1 MNRSSRN
8 RNRNRSRG
16 NRARSRGRDQNQN
29 RSRGSRGQNQNRS
42 RGSRGQNQNRSRGQ
56 NQNRSRSRRRSNF
69 KKYSVVIPNPER
81 RNSNLYLQIPSPSRC
96 LSSPRRN
103 NRPLSYCGTKPNI
116 PRGYSRRGT
125 NYECL
130 RKGFGAGICSIYKQ

>member
-1 MNRSSRN
+1 M
-8 RNRNRSRG
+8 
-16 NRARSRGRDQNQN
+16 
-29 RSRGSRGQNQNRS
+29 
-42 RGSRGQNQNRSRGQ
+42 
-56 NQNRSRSRRRSNF
+56 
-69 KKYSVVIPNPER
+69 IPNPER
-81 RNSNLYLQIPSPSRC
+81 RNSNLYIQIPSPSRC

-130 RKGFGAGICSIYKQ
+130 RKGFGAGICSIYKS

>member
-8 RNRNRSRG
+8 RNQNR
-16 NRARSRGRDQNQN
+16 NQN
-29 RSRGSRGQNQNRS
+29 RSRRSRSRRSRRRSRRGQNQNR
-42 RGSRGQNQNRSRGQ
+42 
-56 NQNRSRSRRRSNF
+56 NRSRSQRRSNF
-69 KKYSVVIPNPER
+69 KKYSVMIPNPER
-81 RNSNLYLQIPSPSRC
+81 RNSNLYIQIPSPSRC

-103 NRPLSYCGTKPNI
+103 NRPPSYCGTKPNI

-130 RKGFGAGICSIYKQ
+130 RKGFGAGICSIYKS

>member
-8 RNRNRSRG
+8 RNQNR
-16 NRARSRGRDQNQN
+16 NQN
-29 RSRGSRGQNQNRS
+29 RSRRSRSRRSRRRSRRGQNQNR
-42 RGSRGQNQNRSRGQ
+42 
-56 NQNRSRSRRRSNF
+56 NRSRSQRRSNF
-69 KKYSVVIPNPER
+69 KKYSVMIPNPER
-81 RNSNLYLQIPSPSRC
+81 RNSNLYIQIPSPSRC

-130 RKGFGAGICSIYKQ
+130 RKGFGAGICSIYKS